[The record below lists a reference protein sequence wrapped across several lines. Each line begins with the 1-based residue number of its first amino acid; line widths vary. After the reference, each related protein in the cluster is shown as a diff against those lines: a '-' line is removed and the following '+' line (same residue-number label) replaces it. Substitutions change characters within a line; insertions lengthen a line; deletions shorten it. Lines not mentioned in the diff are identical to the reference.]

1 LVGSEAAPDEEG
13 EVLLAPPAALLLGED
28 GVDELGEPLVEPL
41 ALAPPDAESFFVESA
56 DEELDEDGEDGE
68 LGVVAEPE
76 AELEPDAGELGE
88 VLEPADEDEPEPGVV
103 AERLVSTLSPQA
115 ASMLAPN
122 AMEIATAR
130 VLSLIS
136 GPPWVGVKVR
146 EQDSG
151 PYD

>member
-1 LVGSEAAPDEEG
+1 MLVEP
-13 EVLLAPPAALLLGED
+13 ALLLGED
-28 GVDELGEPLVEPL
+28 GVDELVEPLVEPL

-56 DEELDEDGEDGE
+56 DEELDEDGE

-76 AELEPDAGELGE
+76 AELDDGELGE

-103 AERLVSTLSPQA
+103 AERLVPALSPQA
-115 ASMLAPN
+115 VSILAPN

-130 VLSLIS
+130 VLSVIS